1 MKFINIKQ
9 LIIKFM
15 GGGII
20 NFPTRFLRWVKI
32 EGDTDGSDDG
42 GGDSGGGQVEM
53 IRINKEA
60 FPVDANDILLPTVDK
75 TKGYTLEEIF
85 DKGADVV
92 QMLVDLFKANA
103 PITSPVS
110 QWLNNISICLGYEGE
125 WGVKDWG
132 NPELPELQISRVTKN
147 GQSYNNKPSLNLFT
161 ESAGGSASGI
171 QIYFEEGQD
180 GKWYMYDGWSV
191 TGN

>member
-1 MKFINIKQ
+1 MKFTNIKK

-20 NFPTRFLRWVKI
+20 NFPTKFLRWVKI
-32 EGDTDGSDDG
+32 EGDIDDSDDG
-42 GGDSGGGQVEM
+42 GGSGGGEVEM

-60 FPVDANDILLPTVDK
+60 FPVNDQDILLNTVDK
-75 TKGYTLEEIF
+75 QKGYTLEEIF

-103 PITSPVS
+103 PITSPVNE
-110 QWLNNISICLGYEGE
+110 WLNNISMSLGYEGE

-132 NPELPELQISRVTKN
+132 KPEFPELQITRVYEN
-147 GQSYNNKPSLNLFT
+147 GQYYNNKPSLNLSST
-161 ESAGGSASGI
+161 SPGGSAPSI
-171 QIYFEEGQD
+171 QIYFKEGAD

-191 TGN
+191 TAS